1 MLSRLRPAARF
12 ALAAVAGFLIG
23 CVAIVG
29 PCDLVREP
37 SSWRLSCEQA
47 GTAVVVPPSTL
58 SAIVP
63 PASGAKP

>member
-1 MLSRLRPAARF
+1 MRRRSALVLGAAGG
-12 ALAAVAGFLIG
+12 LAA

-29 PCDLVREP
+29 PCDLAREP
-37 SSWRLSCEQA
+37 VSWRLKCDAA

-58 SAIVP
+58 QTIV